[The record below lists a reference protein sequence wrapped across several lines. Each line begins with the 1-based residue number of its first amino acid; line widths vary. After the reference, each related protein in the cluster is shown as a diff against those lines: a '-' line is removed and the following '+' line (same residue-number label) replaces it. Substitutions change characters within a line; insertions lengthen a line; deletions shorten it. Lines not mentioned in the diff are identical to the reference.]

1 MESCGQCTPCKQDG
15 LAISAALD
23 RVRRSEA
30 DEGDL
35 ETIAGRLRTVTD
47 GARCALA
54 TQQQVVVESALRL
67 FPESFEAHAHGGAPA
82 AGAELI
88 AELVDIA
95 DGVAVV
101 DAHHSDKQPDWSY
114 DAVDSGQAPADRL

>member
-1 MESCGQCTPCKQDG
+1 MGSERER
-15 LAISAALD
+15 SAALD

-30 DEGDL
+30 GEDDL
-35 ETIAGRLRTVTD
+35 ETITRRLRTVTD

-67 FPESFEAHAHGGAPA
+67 FPQPFEAHVRGGAPGT
-82 AGAELI
+82 GAELI

-101 DAHHSDKQPDWSY
+101 DTRHSDKQPDWSY
-114 DAVDSGQAPADRL
+114 DEVDSGQAPADRR